1 MNEQVTHAGRTLDAL
16 RAQGPLVHCITNYVA
31 MQISANVLLA
41 SGAAPVMAHAGEEID
56 AIVDA
61 ASAVSINIGT
71 LDAGW
76 VESMAQAAGRA
87 QETGTRWV
95 LDPVGCGATDYRTR
109 TAAHLT
115 AQQPTAIRG
124 NGSEIMALAGA
135 AAGGGRGVDSAV
147 ESVEA
152 LDAAGELA
160 ASSGAV
166 VAVTGSVDYVTDGT
180 RVLAVANGV
189 PMMAQVTGMGCA
201 LSALVAA
208 CLAVED
214 DALAAT
220 AHALAIYGVA
230 GEQASVQAEG
240 PGSLAWRM
248 LDALDRL
255 DADTLARMAS
265 IEG

>member
-1 MNEQVTHAGRTLDAL
+1 
-16 RAQGPLVHCITNYVA
+16 
-31 MQISANVLLA
+31 
-41 SGAAPVMAHAGEEID
+41 
-56 AIVDA
+56 
-61 ASAVSINIGT
+61 
-71 LDAGW
+71 
-76 VESMAQAAGRA
+76 
-87 QETGTRWV
+87 
-95 LDPVGCGATDYRTR
+95 
-109 TAAHLT
+109 
-115 AQQPTAIRG
+115 
-124 NGSEIMALAGA
+124 
-135 AAGGGRGVDSAV
+135 V